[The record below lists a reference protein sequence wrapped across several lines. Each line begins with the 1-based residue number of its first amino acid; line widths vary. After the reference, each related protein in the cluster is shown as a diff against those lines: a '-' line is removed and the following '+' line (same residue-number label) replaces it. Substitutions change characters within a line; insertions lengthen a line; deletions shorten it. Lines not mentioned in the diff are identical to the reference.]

1 MYCQQC
7 GHEIPDEA
15 KFCHQCGYKLGPV
28 VHTNSRKKYTI
39 QTALKNYFQGTIGET
54 KLREAIRK
62 GKIPHT
68 RIGSRIILREEAL
81 DNWMNE
87 QERLSVERHPG
98 KLRVVK

>member
-7 GHEIPDEA
+7 GQETPDEA
-15 KFCHQCGYKLGPV
+15 RFCQGCGYKLGSV
-28 VHTNSRKKYTI
+28 VQTKNRPKYTI
-39 QTALKNYFQGTIGET
+39 QTALRDYFQGTIGET

-62 GKIPHT
+62 GQIPHI

-87 QERLSVERHPG
+87 QETISVEKPPG

>member
-7 GHEIPDEA
+7 GQQLPDQA
-15 KFCHQCGYKLGPV
+15 KFCHECGYKVKPV
-28 VHTNSRKKYTI
+28 VHTNNRPKYTI
-39 QTALKNYFQGTIGET
+39 QTALKNYFQGTIGES

-62 GKIPHT
+62 GQIPHS

-87 QERLSVERHPG
+87 QERLSVERPSG
-98 KLRVVK
+98 RLRVVK